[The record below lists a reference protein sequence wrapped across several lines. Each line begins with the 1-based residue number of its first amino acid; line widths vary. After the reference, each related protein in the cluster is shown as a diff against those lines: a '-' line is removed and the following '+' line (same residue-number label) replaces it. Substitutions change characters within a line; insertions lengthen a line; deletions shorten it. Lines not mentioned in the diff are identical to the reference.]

1 MKISVP
7 RNNPEDM
14 ILYTWKIIDLPSIS
28 YEDLLYKVIFEYY
41 IFNPKDASLFIDDA
55 LTNGLL
61 ISEENSLIRLS
72 DELSQK
78 FKEWQKL
85 RQLKIKEN
93 IMNRKKREKVV
104 KRIQINNENKFNH
117 LIKKISDNGAL
128 NRAVT
133 ISDDALDITIINK
146 KKGILEAEIKGTS
159 EKNYIVNI
167 NINEQILLHNCHDFE
182 TRRAKAKM
190 FCKHLIKLFLYL
202 KKENEELAIYF
213 LENIISQIN
222 DWDFSS

>member
-1 MKISVP
+1 MKISIP
-7 RNNPEDM
+7 RDNPEDM

-41 IFNPKDASLFIDDA
+41 IFDPKEASLFIDDA
-55 LTNGLL
+55 LTKGLL
-61 ISEENSLIRLS
+61 VSEENSLIRLS

-104 KRIQINNENKFNH
+104 KGIQINNENNFNH
-117 LIKKISDNGAL
+117 LIKKIADNRAL

-146 KKGILEAEIKGTS
+146 KKGVLEAEIKGTS
-159 EKNYIVNI
+159 EKSYIVNI
-167 NINEQILLHNCHDFE
+167 NIKEQRLLHNCHDFE

-213 LENIISQIN
+213 LENIINQIN